1 MRMSRLRWCCHCAK
15 RCERK
20 ELNSEGVKW
29 VALHSACSEGVGIH
43 TDAQARMHEHWQQPM
58 CRCHSCGVQSP
69 CCCCCCCC
77 WEEEDDEEEEGV
89 GAAGGFCFFT
99 ALAVCGR
106 RRVQAEVRVCVVCV
120 VLCVGMKQKRKGN
133 CTAHLCWK
141 RRRRG
146 VGAHQL
152 QQTTARQGG
161 RGRRR
166 VCVHVWCDYM

>member
-1 MRMSRLRWCCHCAK
+1 M
-15 RCERK
+15 
-20 ELNSEGVKW
+20 NSEGVKW

-43 TDAQARMHEHWQQPM
+43 TDAQASMHEHWQQPM

-69 CCCCCCCC
+69 CCCCCCC

-106 RRVQAEVRVCVVCV
+106 RRVQAEVRVCCVMCCVVC
-120 VLCVGMKQKRKGN
+120 GN
-133 CTAHLCWK
+133 EAEGERDLHCSPLLEEEEEE
-141 RRRRG
+141 RG
-146 VGAHQL
+146 GDTSAAANNN
-152 QQTTARQGG
+152 TSGG

-166 VCVHVWCDYM
+166 VCVHVWCDCM